1 MVGSKQASG
10 ARAMRIPTTFLRAF
24 LWFVFSGTIALTAQT
39 PSAAAPAATTSPS
52 SYPEQAY
59 LSASRYVS
67 QYFDFSFEFPSE
79 LRLTPMAQ
87 PAARDGSIPLLEL
100 AGPPPAD
107 AQISISAIPTAG
119 GKNQDAK
126 TLLRT
131 VLDQELYRGVEELR
145 GLSRTS
151 FAGHEFYLF
160 ETRRGIEQHF
170 LLATTSGDYIL
181 RIFLAA
187 HDDRTL
193 KQLES
198 SFEHVV
204 FFAPAD
210 LHRYVDAAAQPYDG
224 PSISTHQLEALE
236 ADPPAQ
242 RIDPGKI
249 NGDFYENAAIGFSYR
264 IPQGWTLEAE
274 GAVQPAVERDRAKEN
289 FGRPR
294 VGRTERRLMDACS
307 RTLFSLWARRPAA
320 DGLISYDEFGEVTV
334 SATALGCFP
343 QMKFPANDNDQQ
355 SAKNFLLQFGLTH
368 PIIDD
373 MRDGKI
379 FTTDGNIFLLMQGT
393 VGFQVPNDA
402 LSRRLSVAM
411 AITQRRGYLLT
422 WFFAAPHKQELQA
435 LTDERV
441 IFDTAPP
448 AKVTDASKPGGGIA
462 GEASPANPTAA
473 ASGSASSSADA
484 SGPPPADASN
494 ATPAT
499 SNQQQPTDATHP
511 SLLRPGETVQ
521 SQQGKGE
528 PISKQRLSQ

>member
-1 MVGSKQASG
+1 MH
-10 ARAMRIPTTFLRAF
+10 IPAKLLSAF
-24 LWFVFSGTIALTAQT
+24 LCLGLSGTIPLAAQT
-39 PSAAAPAATTSPS
+39 SPSAAPAVATSQS

-59 LSASRYVS
+59 LSAERYVS
-67 QYFDFSFEFPSE
+67 QYFDFSLNLPQD
-79 LRLTPMAQ
+79 LRLQPIPQ

-107 AQISISAIPTAG
+107 AEISICAIPTAG
-119 GKNQDAK
+119 GKTQDAK
-126 TLLRT
+126 TLLRYA
-131 VLDQELYRGVEELR
+131 LDQELYRGVEELR
-145 GLSRTS
+145 GLSKAS

-181 RIFLAA
+181 RVFLAA

-204 FFAPAD
+204 FFAPAN
-210 LHRYVDAAAQPYDG
+210 LHQYVEAGAQPYDG
-224 PSISTHQLEALE
+224 PTVSSHQLESLE
-236 ADPPAQ
+236 SDPPAQ

-249 NGDFYENAAIGFSYR
+249 NGDFYENPTIGFSYR

-274 GAVQPAVERDRAKEN
+274 GAVQPAVERARAKEN

-294 VGRTERRLMDACS
+294 IGRTERRLMDACS
-307 RTLFSLWARRPAA
+307 RTLFSVWAKRPAA

-334 SATALGCFP
+334 SAISLACFP
-343 QMKFPANDNDQQ
+343 RMKFPDSTNDQQ
-355 SAKNFLLQFGLTH
+355 AAKNFLLQFGLTH

-373 MRDGKI
+373 MRDGKV
-379 FTTDGNIFLLMQGT
+379 FNADGSIFLMMQGT
-393 VGFQVPNDA
+393 VGFQVANDA
-402 LSRRLSVAM
+402 LSRRLSIAM

-422 WFFAAPHKQELQA
+422 WFFAAPHHEELQT

-448 AKVTDASKPGGGIA
+448 AKV
-462 GEASPANPTAA
+462 
-473 ASGSASSSADA
+473 ADA
-484 SGPPPADASN
+484 SQSGGGVAGEGS
-494 ATPAT
+494 PAT
-499 SNQQQPTDATHP
+499 TNPRPAASDSAGAPQSAAGASDPAGTGASSAATSSAVSSDQQQTTDATTTTHP
-511 SLLRPGETVQ
+511 SLLRPGESMQ
-521 SQQGKGE
+521 SQQGQGA

>member
-1 MVGSKQASG
+1 MC
-10 ARAMRIPTTFLRAF
+10 IPTKLLSA
-24 LWFVFSGTIALTAQT
+24 LLCFVLSGTILLAAQT
-39 PSAAAPAATTSPS
+39 SPSVAPETATSQS

-67 QYFDFSFEFPSE
+67 QYFDFSFNLPPE
-79 LRLTPMAQ
+79 LRLQ
-87 PAARDGSIPLLEL
+87 PIPQAAARDGSIQLLEL
-100 AGPPPAD
+100 AGSPPAD
-107 AQISISAIPTAG
+107 AEISISAIPTAS

-126 TLLRT
+126 TLLRSA
-131 VLDQELYRGVEELR
+131 LDQELYRGVEELR
-145 GLSRTS
+145 GLSKAS

-187 HDDRTL
+187 HNDKTV

-210 LHRYVDAAAQPYDG
+210 LRQYMEAGARPYDG
-224 PSISTHQLEALE
+224 PSVSSHQLEALE

-249 NGDFYENAAIGFSYR
+249 SGDFYENPTIGFSYR

-274 GAVQPAVERDRAKEN
+274 GAVQPAVERDRAREN
-289 FGRPR
+289 FGMPR
-294 VGRTERRLMDACS
+294 VGRNERRLMDACS
-307 RTLFSLWARRPAA
+307 RTLFSVWAKRPAA
-320 DGLISYDEFGEVTV
+320 DGQISYDDFGEVTV
-334 SATALGCFP
+334 SAISLACFP
-343 QMKFPANDNDQQ
+343 RMKFPDNATDQQ
-355 SAKNFLLQFGLTH
+355 AAKNFLMQFGLTH

-373 MRDGKI
+373 MRDGKA
-379 FTTDGNIFLLMQGT
+379 FSADGSIFLFLHGT
-393 VGFQVPNDA
+393 VGFVVPDDD

-411 AITQRRGYLLT
+411 AITQRRGYVLT
-422 WFFAAPHKQELQA
+422 WFFAAPHNAELQA

-441 IFDTAPP
+441 IFDSAPVG
-448 AKVTDASKPGGGIA
+448 KVADASKPGGGVA
-462 GEASPANPTAA
+462 GETSPTAPSDSA
-473 ASGSASSSADA
+473 AAQPSSGAGTSD
-484 SGPPPADASN
+484 PTPADAS
-494 ATPAT
+494 T
-499 SNQQQPTDATHP
+499 SSAASSDQPQTTDATASARP
-511 SLLRPGETVQ
+511 SLLRPGETMQ